1 MNRKDTILIAVIIN
15 AGLLA
20 ILFTTAIVYDTD
32 KEIEQKEFLAS
43 VDVSKPVKQEI
54 SSEFIA
60 LADTGDE
67 VDNALKYY
75 TQPSN
80 NFTDHLSEPPIPIAV
95 QSNAADDDE
104 QPTIAPSKETSYVE
118 VVVKKGDVLDKI
130 ARANGT
136 TVSEIKRVNHLQ
148 TERLSIG
155 QKLKIP
161 LKKMSSSAITVQK
174 ESNVGKKDVDSSQ
187 AVYYVVKSG
196 DNPWKIAKQFNVKY
210 DDILLLNNL
219 DEAKARNMKIGD
231 RIRVK

>member
-20 ILFTTAIVYDTD
+20 ILFTTAVVYDTD

-43 VDVSKPVKQEI
+43 VAIPKPTKQEV

-75 TQPSN
+75 SQPSN
-80 NFTDHLSEPPIPIAV
+80 NFTDHSEPPVPIAI
-95 QSNAADDDE
+95 QTNAE
-104 QPTIAPSKETSYVE
+104 EEEENPVIIIPKENSYVD
-118 VVVKKGDVLDKI
+118 VIVKKGDVLDKI

-136 TVSEIKRVNHLQ
+136 TVSEIKRLNHLQ
-148 TERLSIG
+148 TEKLSIG

-161 LKKMSSSAITVQK
+161 LKKPTTPVISVQK
-174 ESNVGKKDVDSSQ
+174 EQTVEKKDSNSSQ

-219 DEAKARNMKIGD
+219 DEAKARNLKIGD